1 MLSLFFEF
9 SDRINRRK
17 FWLGMIGVLIYFVCF
32 GFLVQAIQG
41 IFGKGISGFQSIF
54 LLALIIPP
62 FWAMFALS
70 IKRLHDTN
78 RTGWWSL
85 LLIVGTPFFWYL
97 CGLAGDLGDNDYGA
111 GPGFD
116 ISNEIEAMANSVKPN
131 QPSFQRAASRHQ
143 FATGNL
149 LQISA
154 KLQNQCLAVVKT
166 L

>member
-116 ISNEIEAMANSVKPN
+116 ISNEIEAMANRG
-131 QPSFQRAASRHQ
+131 QA
-143 FATGNL
+143 
-149 LQISA
+149 
-154 KLQNQCLAVVKT
+154 
-166 L
+166 